1 MQIGALNKFGKSV
14 CVPHEKIRFDGCFV
28 VGFTAPADT
37 VFAIA
42 DMPWGVGHDGTVKR
56 NSLKHG
62 TNFGGVDEQCEGRYI
77 LRCRWRHREFLK
89 SLGVFSVGVQPNFG
103 I

>member
-14 CVPHEKIRFDGCFV
+14 CVPHEKIRFDGCVV

-42 DMPWGVGHDGTVKR
+42 DMCASHNKATRVYFKR
-56 NSLKHG
+56 ATRAL
-62 TNFGGVDEQCEGRYI
+62 
-77 LRCRWRHREFLK
+77 
-89 SLGVFSVGVQPNFG
+89 
-103 I
+103 